1 MLTTIGQG
9 AVHDAATGK
18 AGKLMCDTHN
28 ALQDLTF
35 RQLHGK
41 PLIEP
46 AVTADKRPYSR
57 ALCFMANIH
66 CESQ

>member
-1 MLTTIGQG
+1 MMQILD
-9 AVHDAATGK
+9 HPK

-46 AVTADKRPYSR
+46 VTAGKHPYSR
-57 ALCFMANIH
+57 ALLCFMANVPPW
-66 CESQ
+66 